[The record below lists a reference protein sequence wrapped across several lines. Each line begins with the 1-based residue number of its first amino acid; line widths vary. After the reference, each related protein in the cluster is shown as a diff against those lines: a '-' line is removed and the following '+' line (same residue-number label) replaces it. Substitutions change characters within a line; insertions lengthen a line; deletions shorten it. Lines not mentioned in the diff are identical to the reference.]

1 MKNKHAK
8 VFVVFLGA
16 ALLLS
21 PLVMLISCKQ
31 LHKTP
36 AAPPPDLTNPPSENP
51 GQGNPNPPNPSNP
64 TPNTK
69 YKVTVTKPANGT
81 IEVVPAL
88 PADGMVDKGSELT
101 FTLSANAGYKVK
113 ALTIG
118 DATYSDVTDN
128 TITKKVKIEKE
139 TAVSAVV
146 EEEANPTPETGIFTD
161 TQGNKVTIESVED
174 YYGEV
179 TGYRLT
185 GDIYIEEINSEA
197 FKAKL
202 DTLNGKELYTDSL
215 NINCFTNQ
223 NSTLTPKEIT
233 PEVLTGVLTIGEERK
248 FSAFKLN
255 NKTADNSPIEIP
267 FKSDATNYFD
277 ITNLAQFSFSEN
289 FKITNNSKI
298 FLRAERTVDPDP
310 SKTEDHTEYAK
321 TTELL
326 SLINNPKLK
335 HKITVGKVQ
344 LRGNVKD
351 LLPLLVGSNKIKEVD
366 GGITFGGAFKTPCTG
381 ENWTGYNGIINNNGN
396 PNNTSKSV
404 LPADQFLE
412 LKKRS
417 GEKQAYVRN
426 AIITGLDSR
435 SLSPEQLADAQF
447 DHDILSN
454 IHFKN
459 CDFSKIKMNF
469 VVGDGDWKFEDSVLP
484 YSMGNSGI
492 GKLTLKNVT
501 FPKEE
506 FYKTGTFEDIP
517 YITPE
522 IGTLTIYGEIKDSP
536 LKDLTQEQIEKLKN
550 DPRRPTEMPGRY
562 RGSQEIYDRLKYIYR
577 GESHTKEFVNLQGSI
592 QKPQAT
598 SLALLGN
605 SKAHG

>member
-1 MKNKHAK
+1 M
-8 VFVVFLGA
+8 
-16 ALLLS
+16 
-21 PLVMLISCKQ
+21 
-31 LHKTP
+31 
-36 AAPPPDLTNPPSENP
+36 
-51 GQGNPNPPNPSNP
+51 
-64 TPNTK
+64 
-69 YKVTVTKPANGT
+69 
-81 IEVVPAL
+81 PAL
-88 PADGMVDKGSELT
+88 PSDGMVDKGSELT
-101 FTLSANAGYKVK
+101 FRLSANAGYKVK

-118 DATYSDVTDN
+118 DATYSDVPDN

-146 EEEANPTPETGIFTD
+146 EAEATPTPDTGIFTD
-161 TQGNKVTIESVED
+161 TQGNKVTIAPLED
-174 YYGEV
+174 YYGEI

-185 GDIYIEEINSEA
+185 GDIYIEEINSAA

-202 DTLNGKELYTDSL
+202 DTLNGKDLYTDSL

-223 NSTLTPKEIT
+223 NSTLTAKEIT
-233 PEVLTGVLTIGEERK
+233 PEVLTGVLTIGKEKK
-248 FSAFKLN
+248 FSAPKLN

-267 FKSDATNYFD
+267 FKSDATDYFD
-277 ITNLAQFSFSEN
+277 ITDLAQFSFSEN
-289 FKITNNSKI
+289 FKLTNDSKI
-298 FLRAERTVDPDP
+298 FLRAERTAPDP

-326 SLINNPKLK
+326 SLINNPKIK

-351 LLPLLVGSNKIKEVD
+351 LLPLLIGPNKIKEVD

-426 AIITGLDSR
+426 AIITDLNSKN
-435 SLSPEQLADAQF
+435 LSPEQLTDAQF

-469 VVGDGDWKFEDSVLP
+469 VVGDGDWEFEDTILP

-492 GKLTLKNVT
+492 GRLTLKNVT

-506 FYKTGTFEDIP
+506 FKNMGRKIEYLP
-517 YITPE
+517 YFAPE

-550 DPRRPTEMPGRY
+550 DKYRPFEMPGLY
-562 RGSQEIYDRLKYIYR
+562 KGPQETYDRLKYIYR
-577 GESHTKEFVNLQGSI
+577 GESNTKEFVNLHGSI
-592 QKPQAT
+592 QKPQDT
-598 SLALLGN
+598 FLALLGN
-605 SKAHG
+605 GKAHG